1 MLLSLFYN
9 QGKWSSENFYDF
21 QDHATNKYRM
31 GVPKQLVTELRTS
44 IFLLSAESKPVTS
57 PSLAFLTYLSDFCFL
72 LTAAGLSVPNVLSFS
87 SLLTTVP
94 LASSLISSFSPSS
107 TLTLLSISE
116 PSTELHVLHMLF
128 HWFPVGSPHSSK
140 KETSGQKSSKSFK
153 LGV

>member
-1 MLLSLFYN
+1 
-9 QGKWSSENFYDF
+9 
-21 QDHATNKYRM
+21 M

-72 LTAAGLSVPNVLSFS
+72 LTAGLSVPNVLSFS

-128 HWFPVGSPHSSK
+128 H
-140 KETSGQKSSKSFK
+140 
-153 LGV
+153 